1 MVSIQMLGCSHLF
14 QLKQLN
20 LRKPFTMHPGLT
32 LALFYFIPFLSISQN
47 LVDYGGFENTNLNWY
62 ECGTVDHYCAGQ
74 IPFTTEGI
82 TEPAS
87 GNCYAGIRVF
97 HGDGNW
103 QEYIYQ
109 PFSPGEMTAGTTYK
123 VSLKYSLCDAA
134 DHTTDDFGV
143 AFFSNPF
150 NPSTNSI
157 NEQFK
162 TAIPQVRNP
171 IGQPMDNATSW
182 STITG
187 YYTAT
192 GSEKYFAI
200 GAFKVDSTITLYP
213 VYTDYFTHNERIVMY
228 VDDISI
234 TACPDFIDHPD
245 TLLCEPNT
253 YVIDAFKQDATYTW
267 NNGSTNS
274 SISVPGNGTHTYWV
288 DIQSE
293 DCVFRDYIKV
303 QGFSPTEDLGNDL
316 MICSEKE
323 LPKLFTVNQQPGESI
338 IWSDGTT
345 SNIKSI
351 DEIGLFSVEKT
362 FGNCSWTDSIRIR
375 NFHDQLLLYPNPVVE
390 KFSISNDEAIEIT
403 RIVSSDGKMIW
414 DGVLPKPQLESII
427 HQLNPAVYFIQME
440 GYGCMEQLK
449 FEISH

>member
-1 MVSIQMLGCSHLF
+1 M
-14 QLKQLN
+14 
-20 LRKPFTMHPGLT
+20 RKPFTMHLRRT

-47 LVDYGGFENTNLNWY
+47 LVNCGGFEGEYLEWHSIGSVDMYWPGDQYVPGDIPNPL
-62 ECGTVDHYCAGQ
+62 EGTA
-74 IPFTTEGI
+74 
-82 TEPAS
+82 EPAT
-87 GNCYAGIRVF
+87 GGHFVGIRVF
-97 HGDGNW
+97 HGEGNY
-103 QEYIYQ
+103 QEYLYQ
-109 PFSPGEMTAGTTYK
+109 PLIPGEMTAGTTYK

-134 DHTTDDFGV
+134 DHTTDDFGF

-150 NPSTNSI
+150 PTYEFAE
-157 NEQFK
+157 EQFK

-171 IGQPMDNATSW
+171 KGHPMDHANGWATIS
-182 STITG
+182 G
-187 YYTAT
+187 FYTAT
-192 GSEKYFAI
+192 GNETYFAI
-200 GAFKVDSTITLYP
+200 GAFKVDATITLYP

-293 DCVFRDYIKV
+293 DCVFRDYVTV

-323 LPKLFTVNQQPGESI
+323 LPKLFTVNQQLGESI

-351 DEIGLFSVEKT
+351 DEIGLYTVEKT
-362 FGNCSWTDSIRIR
+362 LGNCSWTDSIRIR
-375 NFHDQLLLYPNPVVE
+375 NFNDQLLLYPNPVVE
-390 KFSISNDEAIEIT
+390 NFSISNDEAIEIT

-414 DGVLPKPQLESII
+414 DGVLPKSQLESII
-427 HQLNPAVYFIQME
+427 HQLNPAVYFIQLE
-440 GYGCMEQLK
+440 GYGCTEQLK